1 MQTKIWWFLSLIFT
15 VLALVPAGA
24 HLAELPRKLG
34 LPGQEYLIVQQIY
47 TGWALF
53 GVAIIA
59 ALVSTGVLTILMW
72 GRGWTFAL
80 TLLAFLSMATTQ
92 VIFWTATQPANRLT
106 RNWSLLPENWAQ
118 LRLQW
123 EVSHATNAILTLIAM
138 LALFIAVLR
147 R

>member
-1 MQTKIWWFLSLIFT
+1 MQTRIWWFLSLTFT

-24 HLAELPRKLG
+24 HLAELPRKIS
-34 LPGQEYLIVQQIY
+34 LPAHEYLIVQQIY
-47 TGWALF
+47 LGWALF
-53 GVAIIA
+53 GFVIIG
-59 ALVSTGVLTILMW
+59 ALISTGMLTILMW

-80 TLLAFLSMATTQ
+80 TLLAFLSLAATQ
-92 VIFWTATQPANRLT
+92 VIFWTLTQPANRMT
-106 RNWSLLPENWAQ
+106 RNWSQLPENWTQ

-123 EVSHATNAILTLIAM
+123 EVSHATSAILTLIAV